1 MLSRVTGTGYYWLM
15 RLILKHFLCT
25 LTLMLVSMTAVH
37 ALELGA
43 TDDAN
48 FETVGDR
55 SSIYDGVVTAL
66 AQDASGFIWI
76 GTPNGLIRFDGY
88 QFRRYAFDPSDP
100 HSIGGNFI
108 RVLLLASDG
117 RLWIGT
123 DADGVSVFDP
133 ATGHFS
139 RFLNDPNQ
147 PDSLQPGSIRSL
159 AEGADRE
166 IWIGSTGGGLSR
178 YQKNTG
184 KFQRFDKQEGE
195 TNAPGDDRIASLHI
209 DAQGNLWIGTWN
221 GLSRLKRGSSTFEA
235 IYSDALNP
243 GSLAG
248 KTIRTVFTAKDGRL
262 WIGTNDGEVI
272 VMNPV
277 DGMNSS
283 HVESRHVIGG
293 TILAMSQPEADRI
306 WVGHTSGIDVYD
318 LAGRKLVRSFRND
331 PTNPDSLTASEI
343 RALLMDRAGNL
354 WVGSF
359 GGGIQR
365 VNMADDS
372 FRVIRQERG
381 ASNSV
386 NVLSVTSVL
395 ELANGQLWLGTA
407 SNGVS
412 VLDTS
417 LKSIAT
423 LHQRVD
429 GLRASD
435 DMVTGLAQ
443 TIAGTVWV
451 GTERNLFRYKDPKT
465 GLVRDA
471 ASDGLQ
477 GASVRRMLA
486 GKKGELWI
494 GSTDGLF
501 VVEANES
508 TISRLDDVQGKAVS
522 GSVNAMSETDDG
534 GMWVGTNAGLY
545 YLAANSRQLFQVEF
559 EKGHALSHISVV
571 GLLVDSKQG
580 LWVDTPHGLHR
591 MLRWDG
597 KRAAF
602 ESVSARYKIA
612 GGPYGANLLEDA
624 KGRIWTHKF
633 IYDPKQNSVY
643 ELNRADGIF
652 FGTGWFRSYAKTQDG
667 KFLYGGSQGLLII
680 DPARFKPWSYR
691 PPVVATELRINS
703 ERQSLAE
710 LADKGILLS
719 PEQRGFSLEFS
730 ALDYTS
736 PRLNRYAFQLV
747 GQDDDWVET
756 DANLRVAS
764 YGNLWPGKY
773 VLKVRGSN
781 RNGDW
786 SNQVLEIPVHVLP
799 AWWQTWWFFLIC
811 AVFAVALVYMLI
823 HARTRYLRSKRAE
836 LEEKVL
842 QRTNELET
850 MTHALADKSRALE
863 EASLAD
869 PLTGLRNR
877 RFFDQHIQADIE
889 NCFRYHDAH
898 RDGHTLHDGIKG
910 MVFFLIDIDNFKQV
924 NDIQGHAAGDAVL
937 VEVSQRL
944 RHVFREAD
952 YLIRWGGEE
961 FLIITR
967 STAPE
972 DAHVLAERVRS
983 HIVDNHFDLGDG
995 VNLTKSCSIGFACF
1009 PFVHHAPR
1017 ALGWNEVVEIADIAL
1032 YAAKRA
1038 GRNGWVGIS
1047 STEYCKSEKTLES
1060 IKQDIVGMIDRNELE
1075 IASNLDVKAVTQAW
1089 VHATSAAHRDEIFRP
1104 A

>member
-1 MLSRVTGTGYYWLM
+1 MLSGLA
-15 RLILKHFLCT
+15 I
-25 LTLMLVSMTAVH
+25 SH

-66 AQDASGFIWI
+66 AQDETGFIWI

-108 RVLLLASDG
+108 RVLLVAGDG
-117 RLWIGT
+117 KLWIGT

-133 ATGHFS
+133 ETRHFS
-139 RFLNDPNQ
+139 RFLNDAN
-147 PDSLQPGSIRSL
+147 DATSLQWGSIRSL

-178 YQKNTG
+178 YRADTG
-184 KFQRFDKQEGE
+184 KFQRFDKKEGDA
-195 TNAPGDDRIASLHI
+195 NAPGDDRIASLHV
-209 DAQGNLWIGTWN
+209 DVKGNLWVGTWS
-221 GLSRLKRGSSTFEA
+221 GLNRLKRGGTTFEA
-235 IYSDALNP
+235 IYSDASP

-248 KTIRTVFTAKDGRL
+248 KTIRTILTAKDGRL

-272 VMNPV
+272 IMNPASA
-277 DGMNSS
+277 MNAAN
-283 HVESRHVIGG
+283 VQSRHLVGG
-293 TILAMSQPEADRI
+293 TILAMSQPMDDRV
-306 WVGHTSGIDVYD
+306 WVGHTSGINVYD
-318 LAGRKLVRSFRND
+318 LDGMRLVRSFRND

-343 RALLMDRAGNL
+343 RALLMDRAGSL

-372 FRVIRQERG
+372 FRVIRQERDL
-381 ASNSV
+381 SKSI

-395 ELANGQLWLGTA
+395 ESANGNLWLGTA
-407 SNGVS
+407 ANGVS
-412 VLDTS
+412 ILDTS
-417 LKSIAT
+417 LKTIAT
-423 LHQRVD
+423 LHQKLPGERI
-429 GLRASD
+429 SD

-443 TIAGTVWV
+443 TTAGTIWV
-451 GTERNLFRYKDPKT
+451 GTERNLFRYLEENKQ
-465 GLVRDA
+465 LQRDA

-486 GKKGELWI
+486 GSKGELWI

-501 VVEANES
+501 VLEADELS
-508 TISRLDDVQGKAVS
+508 FSRLTDTEGNAIT
-522 GSVNAMSETDDG
+522 GSVNTLSETSNG
-534 GMWVGTNAGLY
+534 GMWVGTNTGLY
-545 YLAANSRQLFQVEF
+545 FRQPNSRKLTRVEF
-559 EKGHALSHISVV
+559 EQGQGLSHISVV
-571 GLLVDSKQG
+571 GLMVDSRQG
-580 LWVDTPHGLHR
+580 LWVDTPHGLHK

-597 KRAAF
+597 RRAAF

-612 GGPYGANLLEDA
+612 GGPFGANLLEDA

-633 IYDPKQNSVY
+633 IYDSKRNSVY
-643 ELNRADGIF
+643 DLNRADGIF
-652 FGTGWFRSYAKTQDG
+652 FGTGWFRSYAKTRDG

-680 DPARFKPWSYR
+680 DPERFKPWSYE
-691 PPVVATELRINS
+691 PPVVATELRING
-703 ERQSLAE
+703 ERQSLADV
-710 LADKGILLS
+710 ARDGIRLS
-719 PEQRGFSLEFS
+719 STQRGFSLEFS

-736 PRLNRYAFQLV
+736 PRLNRYAFQLL

-756 DANLRVAS
+756 DSNLRVAS

-773 VLKVRGSN
+773 LLKIRGSN
-781 RNGDW
+781 RNGVW
-786 SNQVLEIPVHVLP
+786 SSQILEIPVQVLP
-799 AWWQTWWFFLIC
+799 AWWQTWWFMLIL
-811 AVFAVALVYMLI
+811 AGSVVAGIVWLI
-823 HARTRYLRSKRAE
+823 HARTRYLRYKRIE
-836 LEEKVL
+836 LEDKVL

-877 RFFDQHIQADIE
+877 RFFDQHIQADIDD
-889 NCFRYHDAH
+889 CLRYHDANRH
-898 RDGHTLHDGIKG
+898 GEIPSDDIKG

-924 NDIQGHAAGDAVL
+924 NDLQGHAAGDAVL
-937 VEVSQRL
+937 VEVSKRL

-972 DAHVLAERVRS
+972 DAHLLAERVRS

-995 VNLTKSCSIGFACF
+995 VTLTKSCSIGFACF
-1009 PFVHHAPR
+1009 PFIPHAPR
-1017 ALGWNEVVEIADIAL
+1017 ALGWHEIVEIADIAL
-1032 YAAKRA
+1032 YAAKSA

-1047 STEYCKSEKTLES
+1047 ATPNCQSDKILEF
-1060 IKQDIVGMIDRNELE
+1060 IKQDIISLISNDELNVE
-1075 IASNLDVKAVTQAW
+1075 SNLDVKAVTQAW
-1089 VHATSAAHRDEIFRP
+1089 VHATSTAHRDEIFRP
-1104 A
+1104 T

>member
-1 MLSRVTGTGYYWLM
+1 M
-15 RLILKHFLCT
+15 
-25 LTLMLVSMTAVH
+25 
-37 ALELGA
+37 
-43 TDDAN
+43 
-48 FETVGDR
+48 
-55 SSIYDGVVTAL
+55 
-66 AQDASGFIWI
+66 
-76 GTPNGLIRFDGY
+76 
-88 QFRRYAFDPSDP
+88 
-100 HSIGGNFI
+100 
-108 RVLLLASDG
+108 LASDG

-133 ATGHFS
+133 ATGQFS
-139 RFLNDPNQ
+139 RYMHDPNDPASVQ
-147 PDSLQPGSIRSL
+147 SGSIRSL
-159 AEGADRE
+159 AEGLDQE

-178 YQKNTG
+178 YMASTG
-184 KFQRFDKQEGE
+184 KFQRFDKKADQAS
-195 TNAPGDDRIASLHI
+195 APEDDRIASLHV
-209 DAQGNLWIGTWN
+209 DAKGNLWVGTWS
-221 GLSRLKRGSSTFEA
+221 GLSRLKRGANTFEA
-235 IYSDALNP
+235 NYSDATP

-248 KTIRTVFTAKDGRL
+248 KTIRTLSTAKDGRL

-272 VMNPV
+272 IMNPS
-277 DGMNSS
+277 DAMNR
-283 HVESRHVIGG
+283 VNVQSRHMIGG
-293 TILAMSQPEADRI
+293 TILSMYQPSPNRM

-318 LAGRKLVRSFRND
+318 LSGGKQVRAFRND

-343 RALLMDRAGNL
+343 RALLMDRAGSL

-381 ASNSV
+381 SSNSI

-395 ELANGQLWLGTA
+395 ELADGQLWLGTA
-407 SNGVS
+407 ANGIS
-412 VLDTS
+412 ILDNS
-417 LKSIAT
+417 LKSIST
-423 LHQRVD
+423 LQQKLP
-429 GLRASD
+429 GEKIND

-443 TIAGTVWV
+443 TTSGTVWA
-451 GTERNLFRYKDPKT
+451 GAERNLFRYVDSR
-465 GLVRDA
+465 LRRDA

-477 GASVRRMLA
+477 GASVRRLLA

-501 VVEANES
+501 VLEADES
-508 TISRLDDVQGKAVS
+508 SIKRLADTQGNPIS
-522 GSVNAMSETDDG
+522 GSVNTMAETSNG
-534 GMWVGTNAGLY
+534 GIWVGTNTGLY
-545 YLAANSRQLFQVEF
+545 FCAADSRELIQVEF
-559 EKGHALSHISVV
+559 EKGFALSHQSVV

-591 MLRWDG
+591 MIRWNG
-597 KRAAF
+597 KQAAF
-602 ESVSARYKIA
+602 DSVSARYKIA

-624 KGRIWTHKF
+624 QGRIWTHKF
-633 IYDPKQNSVY
+633 IYDPARKWVY

-652 FGTGWFRSYAKTQDG
+652 FGTGWFRAYAKTRDG

-680 DPARFKPWSYR
+680 DPARFKPWAYE
-691 PPVVATELRINS
+691 PPIVATELRING
-703 ERQSLAE
+703 ERQSISE
-710 LADKGILLS
+710 LKVKGIHLS
-719 PEQRGFSLEFS
+719 PQQRSFSLEFS
-730 ALDYTS
+730 ALDFTS
-736 PRLNRYAFQLV
+736 PRLNRYSFQLV
-747 GQDDDWVET
+747 GEDEHWVDT
-756 DANLRVAS
+756 DSNLRVAS
-764 YGNLWPGKY
+764 YGNLWPGNY

-781 RNGDW
+781 RNGVW
-786 SNQVLEIPVHVLP
+786 SDRILEIPVTVKP
-799 AWWQTWWFFLIC
+799 TWWQTWWFFLLCGVVVVSVI
-811 AVFAVALVYMLI
+811 FAMI
-823 HARTRYLRSKRAE
+823 HARTTYLRSKRAE

-889 NCFRYHDAH
+889 NCLRHYDAFRN
-898 RDGHTLHDGIKG
+898 GQQSPDGIKG
-910 MVFFLIDIDNFKQV
+910 LVFFLIDIDNFKQV

-967 STAPE
+967 STAAE
-972 DAHVLAERVRS
+972 DAHILAERVRS

-995 VNLTKSCSIGFACF
+995 ISLTKSCSIGFACF
-1009 PFVHHAPR
+1009 PFIHHAPR
-1017 ALGWNEVVEIADIAL
+1017 VLGWHEIVEIADIAL

-1047 STEYCKSEKTLES
+1047 ATQHCKSEKILEH
-1060 IKQDIVGMIDRNELE
+1060 IKQDIVGLIDSNQLQVN
-1075 IASNLDVKAVTQAW
+1075 SNLDVNVVTRAW
-1089 VHATSAAHRDEIFRP
+1089 VHATSATHRDEIFRTT
-1104 A
+1104 

>member
-1 MLSRVTGTGYYWLM
+1 M
-15 RLILKHFLCT
+15 RLILKHFLCA
-25 LTLMLVSMTAVH
+25 LTLMLASVTAVS

-66 AQDASGFIWI
+66 AQDTAGFIWI

-88 QFRRYAFDPSDP
+88 QFRRYAFDPADP

-117 RLWIGT
+117 KLWIGT
-123 DADGVSVFDP
+123 DADGVSVYDP

-139 RFLNDPNQ
+139 RYMNDPNDQ
-147 PDSLQPGSIRSL
+147 GSLQSGSIRSL
-159 AEGADRE
+159 AEGRDKE

-178 YQKNTG
+178 YTASDG
-184 KFQRFDKQEGE
+184 KFQRYDKQAGQAS
-195 TNAPGDDRIASLHI
+195 TLDDDRIASLHV
-209 DAQGNLWIGTWN
+209 DAKGNLWVGTWS
-221 GLSRLKRGSSTFEA
+221 GLSRLKRGGNTFEA
-235 IYSDALNP
+235 IYSDEST

-248 KTIRTVFTAKDGRL
+248 KTIRTIFTAKDGRL

-272 VMNPV
+272 IMNPA
-277 DGMNSS
+277 DAMNMAN
-283 HVESRHVIGG
+283 VQSRHMIGG
-293 TILAMSQPEADRI
+293 TILSMYQPNPNRM

-318 LAGRKLVRSFRND
+318 LSGQKLVRSFRND

-343 RALLMDRAGNL
+343 RAFLMDRAGSL

-381 ASNSV
+381 ASDSPNSI

-395 ELANGQLWLGTA
+395 ELSNGQLWLGTA
-407 SNGVS
+407 ANGVS
-412 VLDTS
+412 ILDTS
-417 LKSIAT
+417 LKTIST
-423 LHQRVD
+423 LHQKLP
-429 GLRASD
+429 GEQIND

-443 TIAGTVWV
+443 TKAGTIWV
-451 GTERNLFRYKDPKT
+451 GTERNLFRFVDSKN
-465 GLVRDA
+465 GLRRDA

-477 GASVRRMLA
+477 GASVRRLLA
-486 GKKGELWI
+486 GKNGELWI

-501 VVEANES
+501 VLES
-508 TISRLDDVQGKAVS
+508 DESSITRLADSRGKTLS
-522 GSVNAMSETDDG
+522 GSVNTMAETADG
-534 GMWVGTNAGLY
+534 GLWVGSNAGLY
-545 YLAANSRQLFQVEF
+545 FRPANSRQLIQVEF
-559 EKGHALSHISVV
+559 EKDYELSHSSVV
-571 GLLVDSKQG
+571 GLLIDSKQG

-591 MLRWDG
+591 MLRWNG
-597 KRAAF
+597 KQAAF
-602 ESVSARYKIA
+602 DSVSARYKIA

-624 KGRIWTHKF
+624 QGRIWTHKF
-633 IYDPKQNSVY
+633 IYDPAHNSVY

-652 FGTGWFRSYAKTQDG
+652 FGTGWFRSYAKSSDG

-680 DPARFKPWSYR
+680 DPARFKPWAYA
-691 PPVVATELRINS
+691 PPIVATELRINGL
-703 ERQSLAE
+703 RQP
-710 LADKGILLS
+710 LADLLVKGITLTS
-719 PEQRGFSLEFS
+719 DQRGFSLEFS
-730 ALDYTS
+730 ALDFTS
-736 PRLNRYAFQLV
+736 PRLNRYSYRLV
-747 GQDDDWVET
+747 GEDDQWIET
-756 DANLRVAS
+756 DSNLRVAS

-773 VLKVRGSN
+773 RLQVRGSN
-781 RNGDW
+781 RNGVL
-786 SNQVLEIPVHVLP
+786 SEKILEIPVEVKP
-799 AWWQTWWFFLIC
+799 MWWQTWWFLMFCGVL
-811 AVFAVALVYMLI
+811 AVAIIYSMI
-823 HARTRYLRSKRAE
+823 HARTKYLRSKRAE
-836 LEEKVL
+836 LEKKVL

-889 NCFRYHDAH
+889 SCLLHYDAEQN
-898 RDGHTLHDGIKG
+898 GQVSHDGIKG
-910 MVFFLIDIDNFKQV
+910 LVFFLIDIDNFKQV
-924 NDIQGHAAGDAVL
+924 NDIQGHAAGDVVL
-937 VEVSQRL
+937 VEVAQRL

-967 STAPE
+967 STAAE

-983 HIVDNHFDLGDG
+983 HIVDNHFNLGDG
-995 VNLTKSCSIGFACF
+995 VILTKSCSIGFACF
-1009 PFVHHAPR
+1009 PFIPHAPR
-1017 ALGWNEVVEIADIAL
+1017 VLGWQEIVEIADVAL

-1047 STEYCKSEKTLES
+1047 ATRNCQPVKLIEF
-1060 IKQDIVGMIDRNELE
+1060 IKQDIISLISNDELNVE
-1075 IASNLDVKAVTQAW
+1075 SNLDVNAVTQAW
-1089 VHATSAAHRDEIFRP
+1089 VHATSTAHRDELFRP
-1104 A
+1104 T

>member
-1 MLSRVTGTGYYWLM
+1 MCV
-15 RLILKHFLCT
+15 LILMFS
-25 LTLMLVSMTAVH
+25 SMSNLH

-55 SSIYDGVVTAL
+55 SSIYDGVVTAV
-66 AQDASGFIWI
+66 AQDSAGFIWI

-88 QFRRYAFDPSDP
+88 QFRRYAFDPAEP
-100 HSIGGNFI
+100 HSIGGNFV

-117 RLWIGT
+117 KLWIGT

-133 ATGHFS
+133 ATGYFS
-139 RFLNDPNQ
+139 RYMNDPNDPASVQ
-147 PDSLQPGSIRSL
+147 SGSIRSL
-159 AEGADRE
+159 AEGANKE

-178 YQKNTG
+178 YQHGTR
-184 KFQRFDKQEGE
+184 KFQRFDRKDGE
-195 TNAPGDDRIASLHI
+195 AGAPGDDRIASLHV
-209 DAQGNLWIGTWN
+209 DAKGNLWVGTWT
-221 GLSRLKRGSSTFEA
+221 GLNRLKPGSSTFEA
-235 IYSDALNP
+235 IYSDGASP
-243 GSLAG
+243 GSLSG
-248 KTIRTVFTAKDGRL
+248 KMIRTLFTGQDGRL
-262 WIGTNDGEVI
+262 WVGTNDGEVVI
-272 VMNPV
+272 MNTADVMNAGNV
-277 DGMNSS
+277 QA
-283 HVESRHVIGG
+283 RHTIGG
-293 TILAMSQPEADRI
+293 TILAISQPSVDRI
-306 WVGHTSGIDVYD
+306 WVGHTSGINVYD
-318 LAGRKLVRSFRND
+318 LAGTKRVRSFRND

-343 RALLMDRAGNL
+343 RALLKDRSGNL

-372 FRVIRQERG
+372 FRVIRQERDL
-381 ASNSV
+381 SNSI

-395 ELANGQLWLGTA
+395 EAADGNLWLGTA
-407 SNGVS
+407 ANGVS
-412 VLDTS
+412 VLDPS
-417 LKSIAT
+417 LKTIAT
-423 LHQRVD
+423 LHQKLPGERI
-429 GLRASD
+429 SD

-443 TIAGTVWV
+443 TAAGTIWV
-451 GTERNLFRYKDPKT
+451 GTERNLFRYVDEKS
-465 GLVRDA
+465 GLKREA

-477 GASVRRMLA
+477 GASVRRLLA
-486 GKKGELWI
+486 GKSGELWI
-494 GSTDGLF
+494 ATTDGLF
-501 VVEANES
+501 VIEANELS
-508 TISRLDDVQGKAVS
+508 IARVTDIFGKQVS
-522 GSVNAMSETDDG
+522 GSVNSLSETADG
-534 GMWVGTNAGLY
+534 AMWVGTNAGLY
-545 YLAANSRQLFQVEF
+545 FRAANSHQLTPVEF
-559 EKGHALSHISVV
+559 EKGFSLSHLSVV
-571 GLLVDSKQG
+571 GLLVDSRQG

-591 MLRWDG
+591 MIRWNG
-597 KRAAF
+597 RRAAF

-612 GGPYGANLLEDA
+612 GGPFGANLLEDA

-633 IYDPKQNSVY
+633 IYDPKASSIY
-643 ELNRADGIF
+643 DLNRADGIF
-652 FGTGWFRSYAKTQDG
+652 FGTGWFRSYAKTRDG

-680 DPARFKPWSYR
+680 DPERFKPWSYE
-691 PPVVATELRINS
+691 PPVVATELRIGG
-703 ERQSLAE
+703 ERQSLSE
-710 LADKGILLS
+710 LARKGIYLS
-719 PEQRGFSLEFS
+719 SKQRGFSLEFS

-747 GQDDDWVET
+747 GQDDDWIET

-773 VLKVRGSN
+773 LLKIRGSN
-781 RNGDW
+781 RNGVW
-786 SNQVLEIPVHVLP
+786 SRQILEIPVQVMP
-799 AWWQTWWFFLIC
+799 AWWQTWWFLMIC
-811 AVFAVALVYMLI
+811 TLLLVAAIVLLVQ
-823 HARTRYLRSKRAE
+823 ARTTYLRNKRTE

-842 QRTNELET
+842 QRTNELES

-877 RFFDQHIQADIE
+877 RFFDQHIQADIDD
-889 NCFRYHDAH
+889 CLRYHDAN
-898 RDGHTLHDGIKG
+898 RRGETPPNEIKG

-995 VNLTKSCSIGFACF
+995 ITLTKSCSIGFACF

-1017 ALGWNEVVEIADIAL
+1017 ALGWHDIVEIADIAL

-1047 STEYCKSEKTLES
+1047 ATTNCKSEKILEH
-1060 IKQDIVGMIDRNELE
+1060 IKLDVVSLVNNDELRVE
-1075 IASNLDVKAVTQAW
+1075 SNLDVKAVTRAW
-1089 VHATSAAHRDEIFRP
+1089 VHATSTTHRDEIFRP

>member
-1 MLSRVTGTGYYWLM
+1 MLASVPA
-15 RLILKHFLCT
+15 
-25 LTLMLVSMTAVH
+25 VS

-66 AQDASGFIWI
+66 AQDAAGFIWI

-88 QFRRYAFDPSDP
+88 QFRRYAFDPADP

-117 RLWIGT
+117 KLWIGT

-133 ATGHFS
+133 AMGRFS
-139 RFLNDPNQ
+139 RYMNDPKD
-147 PDSLQPGSIRSL
+147 PGSLQSGSIRSL
-159 AEGADRE
+159 AEGSDKE

-178 YQKNTG
+178 YLASTG
-184 KFQRFDKQEGE
+184 KFQRFDK
-195 TNAPGDDRIASLHI
+195 NADQASAPDDDRIASLHV
-209 DAQGNLWIGTWN
+209 DAKGNLWIGTWS
-221 GLSRLKRGSSTFEA
+221 GLSRLKLGSSTFEA
-235 IYSDALNP
+235 IYSDATP

-248 KTIRTVFTAKDGRL
+248 KTIRTLFTAKDGRL

-272 VMNPV
+272 IMNPS
-277 DGMNSS
+277 DAMNMAN
-283 HVESRHVIGG
+283 VQSRHMIGG
-293 TILAMSQPEADRI
+293 TILSMYQPTPNRM

-318 LAGRKLVRSFRND
+318 LSGQQLVRSFRND

-343 RALLMDRAGNL
+343 RALLMDRAGSL

-381 ASNSV
+381 SSDSINSI

-407 SNGVS
+407 ANGVS
-412 VLDTS
+412 ILDTS
-417 LKSIAT
+417 LKSIST
-423 LHQRVD
+423 LHQKLPGER
-429 GLRASD
+429 LSD

-443 TIAGTVWV
+443 TTAGTVWV
-451 GTERNLFRYKDPKT
+451 GTERNLFRYVDNQS
-465 GLVRDA
+465 GLRRDA

-477 GASVRRMLA
+477 GASVRRLLS
-486 GKKGELWI
+486 GKRGELWI

-501 VVEANES
+501 VLEADES
-508 TISRLDDVQGKAVS
+508 SITRLADTRGKTIS
-522 GSVNAMSETDDG
+522 GSVNTMAETADG
-534 GMWVGTNAGLY
+534 GMWVGSNAGLY
-545 YLAANSRQLFQVEF
+545 FRPANSRQLIQVEF
-559 EKGHALSHISVV
+559 EKDFELSHISVV

-591 MLRWDG
+591 MLRWNG
-597 KRAAF
+597 KQAAF
-602 ESVSARYKIA
+602 DSISARYKIA

-624 KGRIWTHKF
+624 QGRIWTHKF
-633 IYDPKQNSVY
+633 IYDPARNSVY

-652 FGTGWFRSYAKTQDG
+652 FGTGWFRSYAKTRDG

-680 DPARFKPWSYR
+680 DPVRFRPWAYE
-691 PPVVATELRINS
+691 PPIVATELRING

-710 LADKGILLS
+710 LSIKGIHLS
-719 PEQRGFSLEFS
+719 PEQRSFSLEFS
-730 ALDYTS
+730 ALDFTS
-736 PRLNRYAFQLV
+736 PRLNRYSFQLV
-747 GQDDDWVET
+747 GEDENWMET
-756 DANLRVAS
+756 DSNLRVAS

-773 VLKVRGSN
+773 LLKVRGSN
-781 RNGDW
+781 RNGVW
-786 SNQVLEIPVHVLP
+786 SDKILEIPVEVKP
-799 AWWQTWWFFLIC
+799 MWWQTWWFFLIC
-811 AVFAVALVYMLI
+811 GVLAVSLIFAMI
-823 HARTRYLRSKRAE
+823 HARTKYLRSKRAE

-877 RFFDQHIQADIE
+877 RFFDQNIQADIE
-889 NCFRYHDAH
+889 NCLRHHDALT
-898 RDGHTLHDGIKG
+898 DGQDSPDGNKG
-910 MVFFLIDIDNFKQV
+910 LVFFLIDIDNFKQV

-967 STAPE
+967 STAAE
-972 DAHVLAERVRS
+972 DAHILAERVRS

-995 VNLTKSCSIGFACF
+995 INLTKSCSIGFACF
-1009 PFVHHAPR
+1009 PFIPHAPR
-1017 ALGWNEVVEIADIAL
+1017 ALGWHEIVEIADIAL

-1047 STEYCKSEKTLES
+1047 ATQNCQPDKIIEF
-1060 IKQDIVGMIDRNELE
+1060 IKQDIISLISNGELNVE
-1075 IASNLDVKAVTQAW
+1075 SNLDVNAVTQAW
-1089 VHATSAAHRDEIFRP
+1089 VHATSTAHRDEIFRP
-1104 A
+1104 T

>member
-1 MLSRVTGTGYYWLM
+1 M
-15 RLILKHFLCT
+15 RLILKHFLCS
-25 LTLMLVSMTAVH
+25 LTLMLASMTTVH
-37 ALELGA
+37 GLELGA

-55 SSIYDGVVTAL
+55 SSIYDGVVTTL
-66 AQDASGFIWI
+66 AQDAAGFIWI

-88 QFRRYAFDPSDP
+88 QFRRYAFDPANP

-108 RVLLLASDG
+108 RFLLLASDG

-139 RFLNDPNQ
+139 RYMHDPYDPASVQ
-147 PDSLQPGSIRSL
+147 SGSIRSL
-159 AEGADRE
+159 AEGLDQE

-178 YQKNTG
+178 YVPSAG
-184 KFQRFDKQEGE
+184 KFQRFDKKADQAS
-195 TNAPGDDRIASLHI
+195 APEDDRIASLHV
-209 DAQGNLWIGTWN
+209 DAKGNLWVGTWS
-221 GLSRLKRGSSTFEA
+221 GLSRLKRGANTFEA
-235 IYSDALNP
+235 IYSDATP

-248 KTIRTVFTAKDGRL
+248 KTIRTLSTAKDGRL

-272 VMNPV
+272 IMNPS
-277 DGMNSS
+277 DAMNR
-283 HVESRHVIGG
+283 VNVQSRHMIGG
-293 TILAMSQPEADRI
+293 TILSMYQPSPNRM

-318 LAGRKLVRSFRND
+318 LSGGKQVRVFRND

-343 RALLMDRAGNL
+343 RALLMDRAGSL

-381 ASNSV
+381 SSNSI

-395 ELANGQLWLGTA
+395 ELADGQLWLGTA
-407 SNGVS
+407 ANGIS
-412 VLDTS
+412 ILDTS
-417 LKSIAT
+417 LKSIST
-423 LHQRVD
+423 LQQKLP
-429 GLRASD
+429 GEKIND

-443 TIAGTVWV
+443 TTSGTVWA
-451 GTERNLFRYKDPKT
+451 GAERNLFRYVDSR
-465 GLVRDA
+465 LRRDA

-477 GASVRRMLA
+477 GASVRRLLA

-501 VVEANES
+501 VLEADES
-508 TISRLDDVQGKAVS
+508 SITRLADTQGNPIS
-522 GSVNAMSETDDG
+522 GSVNTMAETSNG
-534 GMWVGTNAGLY
+534 GIWVGTNTGLY
-545 YLAANSRQLFQVEF
+545 FCAADSRELIQVEF
-559 EKGHALSHISVV
+559 EKGFALSHQSVV

-591 MLRWDG
+591 MIRWNG
-597 KRAAF
+597 KQAAF
-602 ESVSARYKIA
+602 DSVSARYKIA

-624 KGRIWTHKF
+624 QGRIWTHKF
-633 IYDPKQNSVY
+633 IYDPARNWVY

-652 FGTGWFRSYAKTQDG
+652 FGTGWFRAYAKTRDG

-680 DPARFKPWSYR
+680 DPARFKPWAYE
-691 PPVVATELRINS
+691 PPIVATELRING
-703 ERQSLAE
+703 ERQSLSE
-710 LADKGILLS
+710 LKVEGIHLS
-719 PEQRGFSLEFS
+719 PKQRNFSLEFS
-730 ALDYTS
+730 ALDFTS
-736 PRLNRYAFQLV
+736 PKLNRYSFQLV
-747 GQDDDWVET
+747 GQDDHWVDT
-756 DANLRVAS
+756 DSNLRVAS
-764 YGNLWPGKY
+764 YGNLWPGNY

-781 RNGDW
+781 RNGVWSDW
-786 SNQVLEIPVHVLP
+786 ILEIPVTVKP
-799 AWWQTWWFFLIC
+799 TWWQTWWFFLLCGVVVVSVI
-811 AVFAVALVYMLI
+811 FAMI
-823 HARTRYLRSKRAE
+823 HARTTYLRSKRAE

-889 NCFRYHDAH
+889 NCLRHYDAFRN
-898 RDGHTLHDGIKG
+898 GQQSPDGIKG
-910 MVFFLIDIDNFKQV
+910 LVFFLIDIDNFKQV

-967 STAPE
+967 STAAE
-972 DAHVLAERVRS
+972 DAHILAERVRS

-995 VNLTKSCSIGFACF
+995 ISLTKSCSIGFACF
-1009 PFVHHAPR
+1009 PFIHHAPR
-1017 ALGWNEVVEIADIAL
+1017 MLGWHEIVEIADIAL

-1047 STEYCKSEKTLES
+1047 ATQYCKSEKILEH
-1060 IKQDIVGMIDRNELE
+1060 IKQDIVGLIDSNQLQVN
-1075 IASNLDVKAVTQAW
+1075 SNLDVNAVTRAW
-1089 VHATSAAHRDEIFRP
+1089 VHATSATHRDEIFRTT
-1104 A
+1104 

>member
-1 MLSRVTGTGYYWLM
+1 MLASV
-15 RLILKHFLCT
+15 
-25 LTLMLVSMTAVH
+25 TAVS

-48 FETVGDR
+48 FETIGDR
-55 SSIYDGVVTAL
+55 SSIYDGVVTTL

-100 HSIGGNFI
+100 YSIGGNFI
-108 RVLLLASDG
+108 RVLLLAGDG
-117 RLWIGT
+117 KLWIGT

-133 ATGHFS
+133 ATGRFS
-139 RFLNDPNQ
+139 RFMNDPND
-147 PDSLQPGSIRSL
+147 PTSLQAGSIRSL
-159 AEGADRE
+159 AEGADGE
-166 IWIGSTGGGLSR
+166 IWMGSTGGGLSR
-178 YQKNTG
+178 FQKSTG
-184 KFQRFDKQEGE
+184 KFQRFDNKGGE
-195 TNAPGDDRIASLHI
+195 ASAPDDNRIASLHI
-209 DAQGNLWIGTWN
+209 DSKGSLWIGTWN
-221 GLSRLKRGSSTFEA
+221 GLSRLKRGSNTFEA
-235 IYSDALNP
+235 IYSDTTSP

-248 KTIRTVFTAKDGRL
+248 KTIRTVFTANDGRL

-272 VMNPV
+272 I
-277 DGMNSS
+277 MNSGDMMDAGS
-283 HVESRHVIGG
+283 VQSRQLIGG
-293 TILAMSQPEADRI
+293 TILAISQPVRDRI

-318 LAGRKLVRSFRND
+318 LDGTKLIRSFRND

-343 RALLMDRAGNL
+343 RALLMDRAGSL

-372 FRVIRQERG
+372 FRVIRQERS
-381 ASNSV
+381 ASNAVNTV

-407 SNGVS
+407 ANGVS
-412 VLDTS
+412 VLDPS
-417 LKSIAT
+417 LKPVVT
-423 LHQRVD
+423 LHQKLPGERI
-429 GLRASD
+429 SD

-443 TIAGTVWV
+443 TTAGTVWV
-451 GTERNLFRYKDPKT
+451 GTERNLFRYVDST
-465 GLVRDA
+465 SGLQRDTT
-471 ASDGLQ
+471 SDGLQ

-486 GKKGELWI
+486 GKNGELWI

-501 VVEANES
+501 VVEANEQ
-508 TISRLDDVQGKAVS
+508 TIARIADINGKGVT
-522 GSVNAMSETDDG
+522 GSVNAISETTDG

-545 YLAANSRQLFQVEF
+545 YRAANSRQLVQVEF
-559 EKGHALSHISVV
+559 EKGFALSHVSVV

-591 MLRWDG
+591 MLRWNG
-597 KRAAF
+597 KQAAF

-612 GGPYGANLLEDA
+612 GGPYGANLLEDSQ
-624 KGRIWTHKF
+624 GRIWTHKF
-633 IYDPKQNSVY
+633 IYDPKQHSVY

-652 FGTGWFRSYAKTQDG
+652 FGTGWFRSYAKTGDG

-680 DPARFKPWSYR
+680 DPARFKPWSYE
-691 PPVVATELRINS
+691 PPLVATELRVS
-703 ERQSLAE
+703 GERQSLSK
-710 LADKGILLS
+710 LSSSGITLL

-730 ALDYTS
+730 ALDFTS

-747 GQDDDWVET
+747 GQDEDWVET

-773 VLKVRGSN
+773 LLKIRGSN
-781 RNGDW
+781 RNGVW
-786 SNQVLEIPVHVLP
+786 SDKILEIPVQVLP
-799 AWWQTWWFFLIC
+799 AWWQTWWFFLVC
-811 AVFAVALVYMLI
+811 AVLAVASIIALI
-823 HARTRYLRSKRAE
+823 HARTTYLRSKRAE

-850 MTHALADKSRALE
+850 MAHALADKSRALE

-889 NCFRYHDAH
+889 NCFRFHDER
-898 RDGHTLHDGIKG
+898 RDVNAVHEGVKG

-967 STAPE
+967 STAAE
-972 DAHVLAERVRS
+972 DAHILAERVRS

-995 VNLTKSCSIGFACF
+995 ISLTKSCSIGFACF
-1009 PFVHHAPR
+1009 PFMPHSPR
-1017 ALGWNEVVEIADIAL
+1017 ALGWHEIVEIADIAL

-1047 STEYCKSEKTLES
+1047 ATPECKPEKTLERM
-1060 IKQDIVGMIDRNELE
+1060 KHDIVELIDKIELVVV
-1075 IASNLDVKAVTQAW
+1075 SNLDVEAVTHAW
-1089 VHATSAAHRDEIFRP
+1089 VHATSTMHRDEIFRP

>member
-1 MLSRVTGTGYYWLM
+1 MCVLALMLSCVTA
-15 RLILKHFLCT
+15 
-25 LTLMLVSMTAVH
+25 SH

-55 SSIYDGVVTAL
+55 SSIYDGVVTTL
-66 AQDASGFIWI
+66 AQDAAGFIWI

-88 QFRRYAFDPSDP
+88 QFRRYAFDPSDQY
-100 HSIGGNFI
+100 SIGGNFI

-139 RFLNDPNQ
+139 RFMNDPNQ
-147 PDSLQPGSIRSL
+147 PDSLQSGSIRSL
-159 AEGADRE
+159 AEGADKE

-178 YQKNTG
+178 YQNRTG
-184 KFQRFDKQEGE
+184 KFQRFDKKDGE
-195 TNAPGDDRIASLHI
+195 ASAPGDDRIASLHV
-209 DAQGNLWIGTWN
+209 DAQGNLWVGTWN
-221 GLSRLKRGSSTFEA
+221 GLSRLKRGSNAFEA
-235 IYSDALNP
+235 IYSEATSP

-248 KTIRTVFTAKDGRL
+248 KTIRTLFTAKDGRL

-272 VMNPV
+272 TMNPAE
-277 DGMNSS
+277 GMDSS

-293 TILAMSQPEADRI
+293 TILAISQPSADRI

-343 RALLMDRAGNL
+343 RALLMDRAGSL

-381 ASNSV
+381 TSDSV

-395 ELANGQLWLGTA
+395 ELDNGQLWLGTA
-407 SNGVS
+407 ANGVS
-412 VLDTS
+412 VLDAS
-417 LKSIAT
+417 LKTIAT
-423 LHQRVD
+423 LHQKVD
-429 GLRASD
+429 GVRSSD

-443 TIAGTVWV
+443 TSSGTVWV
-451 GTERNLFRYKDPKT
+451 GTERNLFRYVDSKS
-465 GLVRDA
+465 GLKRDA

-501 VVEANES
+501 VVEADQS
-508 TISRLDDVQGKAVS
+508 TISRLGDINGNAVS
-522 GSVNAMSETDDG
+522 GSVNTMSETDNG

-545 YLAANSRQLFQVEF
+545 YLPANSRQLIQVEF
-559 EKGHALSHISVV
+559 EKGFALSHISVV
-571 GLLVDSKQG
+571 GLLVDSRQG

-602 ESVSARYKIA
+602 ESVSAKYKIA

-652 FGTGWFRSYAKTQDG
+652 FGTGWFRSYAKTRDG

-680 DPARFKPWSYR
+680 DPARFKPWTYM
-691 PPVVATELRINS
+691 PPLVATELRINS

-710 LADKGILLS
+710 LADKGIHLS

-736 PRLNRYAFQLV
+736 PRLNHYSFQLV
-747 GQDDDWVET
+747 GQDEDWVET

-773 VLKVRGSN
+773 VLKIRGSN

-786 SNQVLEIPVHVLP
+786 SNKILEIPVQVLP

-811 AVFAVALVYMLI
+811 AVLAVALVYALV

-836 LEEKVL
+836 LEQKVL
-842 QRTNELET
+842 LRTNELET
-850 MTHALADKSRALE
+850 MTSALADKSRALE

-889 NCFRYHDAH
+889 NCFRYYDAH
-898 RDGHTLHDGIKG
+898 RNGQVTSDGIKG

-995 VNLTKSCSIGFACF
+995 INLTKSCSIGFACF
-1009 PFVHHAPR
+1009 PFIHHAPR
-1017 ALGWNEVVEIADIAL
+1017 AMGWNEVVEIADIAL

-1047 STEYCKSEKTLES
+1047 ATETCNPEKTLDN
-1060 IKQDIVGMIDRNELE
+1060 IKQNIIGLIDRNELE

>member
-1 MLSRVTGTGYYWLM
+1 MGTGYYEPM
-15 RLILKHFLCT
+15 RLILKHFLCA
-25 LTLMLVSMTAVH
+25 LTLMLAGVTMVS

-66 AQDASGFIWI
+66 AQDATGFIWI

-88 QFRRYAFDPSDP
+88 QFRRYAFDPADP
-100 HSIGGNFI
+100 HSIGGNFV
-108 RVLLLASDG
+108 RVLLLGSDG
-117 RLWIGT
+117 KLWIGT
-123 DADGVSVFDP
+123 DADGVSVHDP

-139 RFLNDPNQ
+139 RYVNDPNV
-147 PDSLQPGSIRSL
+147 PDSLQSGSIRSL
-159 AEGADRE
+159 AEGRDKE

-178 YQKNTG
+178 FVASSG
-184 KFQRFDKQEGE
+184 KFQRFDKQAGQAS
-195 TNAPGDDRIASLHI
+195 APDDDRIASLHV
-209 DAQGNLWIGTWN
+209 DARGNLWVGTWS
-221 GLSRLKRGSSTFEA
+221 GLSRLKHRSNTFEA
-235 IYSDALNP
+235 IYSDATA

-248 KTIRTVFTAKDGRL
+248 KTIRTIFTAKDGRL
-262 WIGTNDGEVI
+262 WIGTNDGEVVI
-272 VMNPV
+272 MNPA
-277 DGMNSS
+277 DAMNMAN
-283 HVESRHVIGG
+283 VQSRHMIGG
-293 TILAMSQPEADRI
+293 TILSMYQPSADRV

-318 LAGRKLVRSFRND
+318 LSGKKLVRSFRND

-343 RALLMDRAGNL
+343 RALLMDRAGSL

-381 ASNSV
+381 SSDSDNPI

-407 SNGVS
+407 ANGVS
-412 VLDTS
+412 ILDSS
-417 LKSIAT
+417 LKSIST
-423 LHQRVD
+423 LHQKLPGERFN
-429 GLRASD
+429 D

-443 TIAGTVWV
+443 TTTGTVWV
-451 GTERNLFRYKDPKT
+451 GTERNLFRYVDSQSA
-465 GLVRDA
+465 LRRDA

-501 VVEANES
+501 LLEADES
-508 TISRLDDVQGKAVS
+508 SISRLADTRGKPIS
-522 GSVNAMSETDDG
+522 GSVNAMAETADG
-534 GMWVGTNAGLY
+534 GMWVGTNVGLY
-545 YLAANSRQLFQVEF
+545 FRPANSRQLSMVTF
-559 EKGHALSHISVV
+559 EKDFELSHLSVV

-591 MLRWDG
+591 MIRWDG
-597 KRAAF
+597 KQAAF
-602 ESVSARYKIA
+602 ESVSARFKIA
-612 GGPYGANLLEDA
+612 GGPYGANLLEDEQ
-624 KGRIWTHKF
+624 GRIWTHKF
-633 IYDPKQNSVY
+633 MYDPARNWVY
-643 ELNRADGIF
+643 DLNRADGIF
-652 FGTGWFRSYAKTQDG
+652 FGTGWFRSYSKTRDG

-680 DPARFKPWSYR
+680 DPAQFKPWTYE
-691 PPVVATELRINS
+691 PPVVATELRING
-703 ERQSLAE
+703 ERKSLAE
-710 LADKGILLS
+710 LPIKGILLS
-719 PEQRGFSLEFS
+719 PEQRSFSLEFS
-730 ALDYTS
+730 ALDFTS
-736 PRLNRYAFQLV
+736 PRLNRYSYQLV
-747 GQDDDWVET
+747 GQDDRWMET
-756 DANLRVAS
+756 DSNLRVAS

-773 VLKVRGSN
+773 LLKVRGSN
-781 RNGDW
+781 RNGVW
-786 SNQVLEIPVHVLP
+786 SNKILEIPVEVKP
-799 AWWQTWWFFLIC
+799 RWWQTWWFLLIC
-811 AVFAVALVYMLI
+811 SLLAVSMIFFMI
-823 HARTRYLRSKRAE
+823 HGRTRYLRSKRAE

-889 NCFRYHDAH
+889 NCLRHF
-898 RDGHTLHDGIKG
+898 DGKTDGQLSSDGTKG
-910 MVFFLIDIDNFKQV
+910 LVFFLIDIDNFKQV

-937 VEVSQRL
+937 VEVAQRL

-967 STAPE
+967 STAAE
-972 DAHVLAERVRS
+972 DAHILAERVRS
-983 HIVDNHFDLGDG
+983 HIADNHFDLGDG
-995 VNLTKSCSIGFACF
+995 VNLTKSCSIGFASF
-1009 PFVHHAPR
+1009 PFIPHAPR
-1017 ALGWNEVVEIADIAL
+1017 AMGWHDIVEIADIAL

-1047 STEYCKSEKTLES
+1047 ATPNCKSEKILDV
-1060 IKQDIVGMIDRNELE
+1060 IKHDIISLIGQNSLKVE
-1075 IASNLDVKAVTQAW
+1075 SNLDVNMVTQAW
-1089 VHATSAAHRDEIFRP
+1089 VHATSTAHRDEIFRP
-1104 A
+1104 T